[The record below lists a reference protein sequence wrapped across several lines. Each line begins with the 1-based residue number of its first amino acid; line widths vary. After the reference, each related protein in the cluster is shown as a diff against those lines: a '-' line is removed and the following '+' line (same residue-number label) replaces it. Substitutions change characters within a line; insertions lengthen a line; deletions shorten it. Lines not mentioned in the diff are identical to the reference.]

1 MRLGRSGRWA
11 VSIALVVLASLLVVV
26 SVVARYVRSE
36 LLDTDRYVETV
47 SPLASEPAVQ
57 DAVATQVTSEIV
69 TRLDVEAVAED
80 ALSRLTELGAPEV
93 ITGLAVPLA
102 DQVESFVRDHVEQF
116 LRSDEFATLWDDA
129 NRRAHTAVVGVLTGE
144 TRGAVSVEGGAVTVD
159 LGEVV
164 SRVKDRLVDRGLD
177 LASNIPDVESSFTL
191 VESEQLENAQ
201 RWVRILDSA
210 ATLLPFVVIALAAVA
225 ILVAPNRRR
234 ALVAVALGAA
244 LSMVLLAAAMGL
256 VRAWYLSNAT
266 GEVLPTDAA
275 LDIARTLLAPLRLA
289 MRAVLVLGLVVALAA
304 FLVGP
309 SAPARWLRSLGSRAS
324 GRHACAARGRS
335 RAVARRSLDRWPQ
348 GRAPHR
354 DRGRGRARPRLL
366 DLPER
371 RHSAVDRAG
380 GGGRDGGD
388 RVGGVDPPGRGAAV
402 VARSRLSGAPAAPH
416 LSTRHGLDPGVKLRS
431 CRPDA
436 PRGSHRPM
444 PSTDDAAPPATPA
457 IDKEELRRRY
467 AAERDKRLRPDG
479 NDQYLRLQGQLPT
492 TSTTRTSRGSSASR
506 WTTTS
511 RSPSSAGASPGS

>member
-1 MRLGRSGRWA
+1 MAPDPDDERGHSGDSDAEELQRLREEVARLRAEAATGAGAEATAEGGAARPSRLGRSGRWA

-57 DAVATQVTSEIV
+57 DAVATQVTREIV
-69 TRLDVEAVAED
+69 TRLDAEAVAED

-159 LGEVV
+159 VGEVV

-201 RWVRILDSA
+201 RWVRILDRA
-210 ATLLPFVVIALAAVA
+210 ATLLPFVVIAVAAVA

-309 SAPARWLRSLGSRAS
+309 SAPARWLRSLG
-324 GRHACAARGRS
+324 
-335 RAVARRSLDRWPQ
+335 
-348 GRAPHR
+348 
-354 DRGRGRARPRLL
+354 GRARAATRARL
-366 DLPER
+366 E
-371 RHSAVDRAG
+371 
-380 GGGRDGGD
+380 GD
-388 RVGGVDPPGRGAAV
+388 REPSPVEAWIGDHKGALRIAIVALAVLVLAFWTYPSGATVLSIVLAV
-402 VARSRLSGAPAAPH
+402 VAALAVIELVGWTRPAESPPSSPAA
-416 LSTRHGLDPGVKLRS
+416 G
-431 CRPDA
+431 
-436 PRGSHRPM
+436 
-444 PSTDDAAPPATPA
+444 
-457 IDKEELRRRY
+457 
-467 AAERDKRLRPDG
+467 
-479 NDQYLRLQGQLPT
+479 
-492 TSTTRTSRGSSASR
+492 
-506 WTTTS
+506 
-511 RSPSSAGASPGS
+511 